1 MQQEKK
7 LALLS
12 IIFGTIGLILFL
24 LQKVNIIQNKIVNYV
39 GKGFIAIG
47 IYLLAITLLVK

>member
-24 LQKVNIIQNKIVNYV
+24 LQKVNIIQNKIVNYI

>member
-24 LQKVNIIQNKIVNYV
+24 LQKVNIIQNKIVNYI
-39 GKGFIAIG
+39 GKGFIVIG